1 MRLRIAERLREFDRA
16 AVMGIVNLTT
26 DSFFVGSRVDISD
39 LCGRVDRMLGEG
51 ADIIDLGACSTRPGS
66 AAVDESTELERLVT
80 AVEKIR
86 SEFGDSPIISVDT
99 YRSRVARECVAAGA
113 DIINDISGGNLDPDM
128 FATVA
133 ELKVPYVLMHMR
145 GTPADMQTLT
155 DYADVS
161 AEVLQDIA
169 FKLARLR
176 QLGVADVIVD
186 PGFGF
191 AKTLDQNYRL
201 MHALPAFKELDA
213 PILVGISR
221 KSMICAELGIVSA
234 EALNG
239 TTALNMI
246 ALMQGADILRVHD
259 VKEAVETVK
268 IFEAY
273 RRNRPDGERLIEI
286 LN

>member
-26 DSFFVGSRVDISD
+26 DSFFAGSRVDISD

-66 AAVDESTELERLVT
+66 AAVDESIEFEHLVT
-80 AVEKIR
+80 AVKKIR

-113 DIINDISGGNLDPDM
+113 DIINDISGGDLDPEM

-145 GTPADMQTLT
+145 GTPADMQTHT

-201 MHALPAFKELDA
+201 MHALPAFKELNA
-213 PILVGISR
+213 PVLAGISR
-221 KSMICAELGIVSA
+221 KSMICTELGITSA

-259 VKEAVETVK
+259 VKEAVETVR